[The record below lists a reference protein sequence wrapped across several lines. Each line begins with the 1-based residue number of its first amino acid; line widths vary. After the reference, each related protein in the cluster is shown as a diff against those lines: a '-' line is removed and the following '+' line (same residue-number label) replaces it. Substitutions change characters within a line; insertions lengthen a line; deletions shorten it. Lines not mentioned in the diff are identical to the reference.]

1 MLHVVV
7 GNDFEKIKKVTDKHV
22 GKLERVLFSSDDMAY
37 DTIDSHISSSGLFNE
52 PQAIVLKDV
61 LAEHLEFILDRAE
74 AMSSS
79 DNVFILIEPK
89 ILKKERT
96 KLEKHAKSYSE
107 YAITEKKL
115 QDNSLFNLADL
126 LGKKDKKNLWLG
138 FRQAIED
145 GKQAEEIHGIL
156 WWQIKTLLL
165 IQGSDSNPG
174 LHPFVF
180 NKNKKAAENFS
191 VRELRD
197 LAKNL
202 VEVYHKARMGE
213 VEMEVG
219 IEKFILQF

>member
-7 GNDFEKIKKVTDKHV
+7 GNDFEKIKSIVDKHV
-22 GKLERVLFSSDDMAY
+22 GKLERVLFSSDELAY
-37 DTIDSHISSSGLFNE
+37 DVIDGHISSSGLFNE
-52 PQAIVLKDV
+52 PQAIVLKETLPDH
-61 LAEHLEFILDRAE
+61 AEFIIDRSE
-74 AMSSS
+74 SMSSS
-79 DNVFILIEPK
+79 DNIFIIIEPK

-107 YAITEKKL
+107 YMLTAKKV

-126 LGKKDKKNLWLG
+126 LGKKDKKNLWFG

-145 GKQAEEIHGIL
+145 GKQPEEIHGIL

-165 IQGSDSNPG
+165 IQNSTTNPG

-191 VRELRD
+191 ANELHC
-197 LAKNL
+197 LSKNL
-202 VEVYHKARMGE
+202 VDVYHKARMGE
-213 VEMEVG
+213 IEMEYG
-219 IEKFILQF
+219 IEKFILQS

>member
-7 GNDFEKIKKVTDKHV
+7 GNDYDKIKKVVDKHV
-22 GKLERVLFSSDDMAY
+22 GKLERVLFSADDLAY
-37 DTIDSHISSSGLFNE
+37 DVVDGHISSSGLFNE
-52 PQAIVLKDV
+52 PQAIVLKDTLV
-61 LAEHLEFILDRAE
+61 EHVDFIIDRAE
-74 AMSSS
+74 SMSSS
-79 DNVFILIEPK
+79 DNVFIIVDPK

-107 YAITEKKL
+107 YALNEKKVS
-115 QDNSLFNLADL
+115 DNSLFNLADF

-145 GKQAEEIHGIL
+145 GKQPEEIHGIL

-165 IQGSDSNPG
+165 IQNSTTNPG

-191 VRELRD
+191 ANELRD
-197 LAKNL
+197 LSKNL
-202 VEVYHKARMGE
+202 VNLYHKARMGE
-213 VEMEVG
+213 IEMENG
-219 IEKFILQF
+219 IEQFILQS